1 MQHIASALKNL
12 IKSNGLQKGLDQ
24 QRAVDL
30 WPEVVGETINKNSEP
45 VSVENGVLSI
55 KTKNSAWSQELQ
67 LQKPQILEKLNK
79 KLDKKIIKDIRF
91 V

>member
-12 IKSNGLQKGLDQ
+12 IKSNGLEKGLDQ
-24 QRAVDL
+24 QRAIGL
-30 WPEVVGETINKNSEP
+30 WPEVVGENINNNTEP
-45 VSVENGVLSI
+45 VSVEHGVLSI
-55 KTKNSAWSQELQ
+55 KTKNAAWSQELQ
-67 LQKPQILEKLNK
+67 LQKLQILEKLNK

>member
-1 MQHIASALKNL
+1 MQHIASALKTL
-12 IKSNGLQKGLDQ
+12 IRSSGLQKGLDQ
-24 QRAVDL
+24 QRAIDL
-30 WPEVVGETINKNSEP
+30 WSEVVGESIDSNTEP
-45 VSVENGVLSI
+45 VSVEHGVLSI

>member
-24 QRAVDL
+24 QRAIEL
-30 WPEVVGETINKNSEP
+30 WPETVGENINNNTEP
-45 VSVENGVLSI
+45 VSVKHGILFV

-79 KLDKKIIKDIRF
+79 KLNKKIIKDIRF
-91 V
+91 L

>member
-12 IKSNGLQKGLDQ
+12 IKSSGLEKGLDQ
-24 QRAVDL
+24 QRAMDL
-30 WPEVVGETINKNSEP
+30 WPEAVGEKINNNTEP
-45 VSVENGVLSI
+45 ISVEHGVLSI
-55 KTKNSAWSQELQ
+55 KTENAAWSQELQ

>member
-1 MQHIASALKNL
+1 MQHIASALKTL
-12 IKSNGLQKGLDQ
+12 IKSSGLQKGLDQ
-24 QRAVDL
+24 QRAIDL
-30 WPEVVGETINKNSEP
+30 WSEVVGKSIDSNTEP
-45 VSVENGVLSI
+45 VSVEHGVLSI